1 MEPKRLFKEVVEEL
15 EEVVKSYRADGL
27 LLSGGLDTS
36 ILACLTSRYFKPR
49 AVTVGFAGAEAR
61 DLRYARLVAER
72 FNLEGFVKIFGV
84 EEAMEAARRVVKT
97 VGTFDPMEVRNDVP
111 LYVAM
116 KRAKELGLKSV
127 LTGDGADELF
137 AGYSFL
143 FGLKPRGVDEWV
155 RGVVNRWFFA
165 AKPIG
170 ESLGLSVLQ
179 PFLDGRVVELALRV
193 PAELKVAERDGV
205 KYGKYILR
213 KSFEGLLPPE
223 VVWRPKD
230 PLEVGSGSAK
240 LSEIFRASRE
250 EFKELSRVVKVDG
263 PEQAYYLKLYLEEV
277 GLIPKPKGGERACP
291 RCGGGAAP
299 NVNYC
304 RICGAYPI

>member
-1 MEPKRLFKEVVEEL
+1 MEPKSLFKEVVEEL
-15 EEVVKSYRADGL
+15 GEVVKDYRADAL

-72 FNLEGFVKIFGV
+72 FKLESFVKIFGV
-84 EEAMEAARRVVKT
+84 EEALEAARRVVRIVK
-97 VGTFDPMEVRNDVP
+97 TFDPMEVRNDVP

-116 KRAKELGLKSV
+116 NYARELGFKSV

-143 FGLKPRGVDEWV
+143 FELKPRDVDEWV
-155 RGVVNRWFFA
+155 KAVVDKWFFA

-170 ESLGLSVLQ
+170 ESLGLRVLQ
-179 PFLDGRVVELALRV
+179 PFLDGRVVELALKV
-193 PAELKVAERDGV
+193 PAELKVARRRGV
-205 KYGKYILR
+205 TYGKYILR
-213 KSFEGLLPPE
+213 RSFEDLLPPE
-223 VVWRPKD
+223 LVWRPKD
-230 PLEVGSGSAK
+230 PLEVGSGSSK
-240 LSEIFRASRE
+240 LSEIFRSSQR
-250 EFKELSRVVKVDG
+250 EFKELSRVMRVDG

-277 GLIPKPKGGERACP
+277 GSIPKPKDGEKPCP
-291 RCGGGAAP
+291 RCGGGAPP
-299 NVNYC
+299 NANYC